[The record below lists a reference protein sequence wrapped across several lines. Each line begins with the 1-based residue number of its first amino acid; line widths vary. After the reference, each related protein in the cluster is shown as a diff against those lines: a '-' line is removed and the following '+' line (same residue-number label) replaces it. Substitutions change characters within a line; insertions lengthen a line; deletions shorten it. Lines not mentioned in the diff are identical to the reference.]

1 MKQDWLTIETVD
13 GETVLTKCSQ
23 EAEGD
28 IVIPEGV
35 TSIGD
40 HAFDRCCELVSV
52 VIPEGVTT
60 IGRFAFD
67 HCTKLSSV
75 VIPKSVRSVEND
87 VFFHCPSLPVEDHL
101 RYADTCLVEAVDKK
115 QATYTIKDG
124 TRFICSNAFC
134 EAENM
139 TSIVIP
145 ESVET
150 IGLNAFAECAGLVS
164 IKIPEHVNSIDNYAF
179 FACKSLTSIEIP
191 AGIECLGVAV
201 FSICTSLDS
210 IRVSPDNKVY
220 DSRENCNAIIE
231 TASGALIAACRNT
244 IIPAGVTA
252 IEDDAFLF
260 CDDLTSLV
268 IPDGVTYIGYWA
280 FAGCTSLR
288 SVYIPDSVKEI
299 DVFAF
304 QGCFA
309 LKSLRLPDGVKVREF
324 AFDDCI
330 SLSEES
336 LERIDDLF
344 ESLAVKYGVE

>member
-52 VIPEGVTT
+52 VIPE
-60 IGRFAFD
+60 
-67 HCTKLSSV
+67 
-75 VIPKSVRSVEND
+75 
-87 VFFHCPSLPVEDHL
+87 
-101 RYADTCLVEAVDKK
+101 
-115 QATYTIKDG
+115 
-124 TRFICSNAFC
+124 
-134 EAENM
+134 
-139 TSIVIP
+139 
-145 ESVET
+145 SVET
-150 IGLNAFAECAGLVS
+150 IGLCAFAECKGLVS
-164 IKIPEHVNSIDNYAF
+164 IKIPKHVSTIDNLAF
-179 FACKSLTSIEIP
+179 FACQSLTSIEIP
-191 AGIECLGVAV
+191 ANIESLGEAV
-201 FSICTSLDS
+201 FSACISLES